1 MKNILKNKLTLATI
15 LMICI
20 LSFASIVNAFSVT
33 MNLTTTSKLKPGE
46 VVEVVLNVSSIDAG
60 EGINS
65 IEATLEYDKNIFD
78 EVTEDN
84 LVGINK
90 WKVQGYNEENGM
102 FTALRNE
109 KVNTSID
116 MIQISLRVKENVNVD
131 KTDIIVKDIRVSG
144 GSVEFGG
151 TGDIEVAQVN
161 VSIIKDNTS
170 TEKPPVTNEIANE
183 VVNTTTN
190 NISENLVTNNITN
203 STTNIV
209 TNKVVTNTNNG
220 GTTGRLPQTG
230 ESIATYVAGI
240 SIITVIAIIAFIKY
254 RNINV

>member
-1 MKNILKNKLTLATI
+1 MKKILKNKISLNIMLI
-15 LMICI
+15 ICI

-33 MNLTTTSKLKPGE
+33 INLTTTSKLKPGE
-46 VVEVVLNVSSIDAG
+46 VVEIVINLSSIDAG

-65 IEATLEYDKNIFD
+65 IEATLEYDKNVFD

-84 LVGINK
+84 LVGLNK

-131 KTDIIVKDIRVSG
+131 KTNVTVKDIRVSG

-151 TGDIEVAQVN
+151 TGDIEVDQVN
-161 VSIIKDNTS
+161 VYISKDNTG
-170 TEKPPVTNEIANE
+170 TEKPPVTNEVANE

-190 NISENLVTNNITN
+190 NISVNLVTNNITSNTIN
-203 STTNIV
+203 SIANRVIA
-209 TNKVVTNTNNG
+209 NTNNG

-230 ESIATYVAGI
+230 ESIATYIAGI

-254 RNINV
+254 RNIKV